1 MRKTAQKN
9 VGKSPQPVKD
19 MSSKSTSK
27 LSAASKSLIL
37 KNMGNR
43 EKNYKEWRKVS
54 LGRYLKQLIR

>member
-1 MRKTAQKN
+1 MRKNAQKN

-19 MSSKSTSK
+19 MSSKSTSE

-43 EKNYKEWRKVS
+43 LKNKKSGGKY
-54 LGRYLKQLIR
+54 I